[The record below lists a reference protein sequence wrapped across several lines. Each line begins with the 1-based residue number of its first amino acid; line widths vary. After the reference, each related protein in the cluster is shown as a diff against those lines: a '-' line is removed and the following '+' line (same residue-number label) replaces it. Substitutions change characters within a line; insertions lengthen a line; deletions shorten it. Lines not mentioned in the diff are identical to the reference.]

1 MIVFPVTAE
10 EFIADQER
18 IIGRALSEKEKAVTA
33 EWVEAFNM
41 NYNNGLKQDHKIL
54 EETLSKMDELIARR
68 EESPAVQTC
77 LRASR
82 EWMIEAWRQGAEK
95 GKRAGE

>member
-18 IIGRALSEKEKAVTA
+18 IIGRALSENEKAVTVA
-33 EWVEAFNM
+33 WLENIHCSYEGGLAGDIEALEW
-41 NYNNGLKQDHKIL
+41 
-54 EETLSKMDELIARR
+54 TLSKIDELIIKHYENQAIQTFLCGARK
-68 EESPAVQTC
+68 
-77 LRASR
+77 
-82 EWMIEAWRQGAEK
+82 WIIEAWRQGAEK